1 MSVIHLNFIGLFSL
15 FYRYIHMNLI
25 YFDFM
30 LYVRINIVIKIKNF
44 FLVFFSVSYRCF
56 IRQILVQWK
65 FLLFPCSTKFI
76 FPVWFICE
84 PKYIWSK
91 WWTIMN
97 KIFVSFA
104 NSMHY
109 IFGLFSTGYHSGD
122 LSDSSDKSL
131 DPTNFLILLSF
142 LWTTLKVKE
151 LRFIQVYVWSSV
163 NSEVKCCLWKYGSS
177 IFSNS
182 LRKIYQGL
190 LKNSLLG
197 FKQSLWA
204 ATGFIVI
211 KLCLLI

>member
-1 MSVIHLNFIGLFSL
+1 MYFSPLIYLRTKIHLVQMLD
-15 FYRYIHMNLI
+15 YYEQNLCQ
-25 YFDFM
+25 F
-30 LYVRINIVIKIKNF
+30 
-44 FLVFFSVSYRCF
+44 C
-56 IRQILVQWK
+56 K
-65 FLLFPCSTKFI
+65 FHAL
-76 FPVWFICE
+76 
-84 PKYIWSK
+84 YIWSVLN
-91 WWTIMN
+91 WLSLWN
-97 KIFVSFA
+97 
-104 NSMHY
+104 
-109 IFGLFSTGYHSGD
+109 
-122 LSDSSDKSL
+122 LSDSSDKCL

-163 NSEVKCCLWKYGSS
+163 NFEVKCCLWKYGSS

-211 KLCLLI
+211 KLCLVI